1 MFGVA
6 FEHLEQALG
15 LAKNSV
21 ADGKPRGTD
30 MKKTSAN
37 RRKGKQLT
45 QKPLPAMLNL
55 SKKGL
60 GQPDLVEV
68 IAAFRDEK

>member
-1 MFGVA
+1 
-6 FEHLEQALG
+6 LEQALG

-21 ADGKPRGTD
+21 ADEKTRETD
-30 MKKTSAN
+30 MKKTIVN
-37 RRKGKQLT
+37 RRKGKKLM
-45 QKPLPAMLNL
+45 QKPLPAVLNL

-60 GQPDLVEV
+60 GQPDLVKV